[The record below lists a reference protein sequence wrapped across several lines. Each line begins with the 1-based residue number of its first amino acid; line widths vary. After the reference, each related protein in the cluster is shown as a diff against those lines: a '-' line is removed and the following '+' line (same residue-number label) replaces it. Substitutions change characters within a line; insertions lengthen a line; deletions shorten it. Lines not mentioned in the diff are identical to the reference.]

1 MSWMQMAQARFSQ
14 KAQGHTD
21 KTAKTPLSSV
31 LSVPSGRILQFPM
44 GVSSVSSV
52 GVVGIFENCIPVEEL
67 LQAAMCACDHWGDS
81 PQAREQM
88 RREILEAK
96 PEHRAELL
104 RVFKTDCPA
113 PGGKKL

>member
-14 KAQGHTD
+14 KAQGRTD
-21 KTAKTPLSSV
+21 KTDKRGV
-31 LSVPSGRILQFPM
+31 LAVSSVPSGRILQISM

-52 GVVGIFENCIPVEEL
+52 GIAGIFENCIPVEEL
-67 LQAAMCACDHWGDS
+67 LQAAMRACDHWGDS

-104 RVFKTDCPA
+104 RMFNADYPA
-113 PGGKKL
+113 PKQ